1 MGRKSIIEKERANLV
16 HCISGKQVSTMQCQ
30 VSLYPALSLKIQR
43 RERKRKSDSVY
54 GLRKSPIK
62 GCLEART
69 LKTMDVGVKTEHCA
83 GGCSWEETALFI
95 WKTN

>member
-1 MGRKSIIEKERANLV
+1 M
-16 HCISGKQVSTMQCQ
+16 SG
-30 VSLYPALSLKIQR
+30 LSLSCIVINDTE
-43 RERKRKSDSVY
+43 ERKKKKVRF

-62 GCLEART
+62 GRLEART